1 MPIRMAITVIVVMTI
16 SAVVL
21 FFLADLLIWLIK
33 NQFLPK
39 EIVLEKL
46 YRKAERPVV
55 QRDDRYSMTSFP
67 IISPPCI
74 GAGLPD

>member
-21 FFLADLLIWLIK
+21 FFLADLLIKKIK

-55 QRDDRYSMTSFP
+55 QRDDRYSMTS
-67 IISPPCI
+67 
-74 GAGLPD
+74 LPYHFSALHRGWTP